1 MWPNPQETEE
11 ILNGELHFCAVP
23 GVEDDSNKKAEKPN
37 KEFVIV
43 VESQPLK
50 QFELSQDFS
59 LQQWHRFNGI
69 KS

>member
-1 MWPNPQETEE
+1 M
-11 ILNGELHFCAVP
+11 P

-37 KEFVIV
+37 KEFVTV

-59 LQQWHRFNGI
+59 LQQ
-69 KS
+69 